1 MAFAED
7 SEKKC
12 GCPQRRYRKTLSRSG
27 PRHWLEAN
35 YLNAVAHLPD
45 ASERVF
51 DVDGRPQH
59 LTSYVFQEVHR
70 KLKIFRW
77 LDRFEFESFIDMGA
91 GFDRYPNLVRERYGA
106 RTYFADF
113 AHSLNLPYG
122 GREDGRLDHAITLD
136 IARLPFP
143 DDSFD
148 VVLSSEVLE
157 HLVRPIEAIGELLRV
172 SRKYLI
178 MTSLEALSVSRWQRL
193 LSHLRVDVRQPHV
206 ERNFFLLSELEAI
219 FGRDWRHEHL
229 FFDGALPISDPPLQ
243 TSLANIGRAM
253 DAATAHLQ
261 TRSAAPWR
269 LPITVGSMGI
279 LIVKAQN
286 GARCARRQP
295 TTARWRVGSSS
306 TRRAIRRHSTVWPSR
321 SAAVRRRS
329 PSATGRLPP
338 SCWRSCVAPIAAA
351 RWSPTAPGCAVPPV
365 IPASRASM
373 GCRSSIRRTSRK
385 RCREG
390 GCAASA
396 TTTGVA
402 FASSPAWPSACAATK
417 PRPARCAAP
426 SGPST
431 P

>member
-1 MAFAED
+1 MRMPPAAQSKDAVE
-7 SEKKC
+7 E
-12 GCPQRRYRKTLSRSG
+12 RT
-27 PRHWLEAN
+27 RHWLEAN

-45 ASERVF
+45 TSERVF

-113 AHSLNLPYG
+113 AHSMNLPYG

-193 LSHLRVDVRQPHV
+193 LSHLRVDVRQPA
-206 ERNFFLLSELEAI
+206 RRAQLLPALTSSRRSSVATGGTKTSSSTAHCRSAASRRPPRRSRSTARCAI
-219 FGRDWRHEHL
+219 R
-229 FFDGALPISDPPLQ
+229 
-243 TSLANIGRAM
+243 T
-253 DAATAHLQ
+253 HLQ

-269 LPITVGSMGI
+269 SPITG
-279 LIVKAQN
+279 
-286 GARCARRQP
+286 
-295 TTARWRVGSSS
+295 
-306 TRRAIRRHSTVWPSR
+306 
-321 SAAVRRRS
+321 SAAWGS
-329 PSATGRLPP
+329 
-338 SCWRSCVAPIAAA
+338 
-351 RWSPTAPGCAVPPV
+351 
-365 IPASRASM
+365 
-373 GCRSSIRRTSRK
+373 
-385 RCREG
+385 
-390 GCAASA
+390 
-396 TTTGVA
+396 
-402 FASSPAWPSACAATK
+402 
-417 PRPARCAAP
+417 
-426 SGPST
+426 
-431 P
+431 

>member
-1 MAFAED
+1 MRMPPAA
-7 SEKKC
+7 
-12 GCPQRRYRKTLSRSG
+12 LSKDAVEERT
-27 PRHWLEAN
+27 RHWLEAN

-113 AHSLNLPYG
+113 AHSMNLPYG

-219 FGRDWRHEHL
+219 FGRDWRHENL
-229 FFDGALPISDPPLQ
+229 FFDGALPISSFAPAAEQEPVYGALRD
-243 TSLANIGRAM
+243 T
-253 DAATAHLQ
+253 DAFADALC
-261 TRSAAPWR
+261 RSVAVTDHR
-269 LPITVGSMGI
+269 VGSMGI

-286 GARCARRQP
+286 GAPLRPAAADDRPLARWLIEH
-295 TTARWRVGSSS
+295 TARNQAAFYRLAEQIRSGTAPLAERDRPVAAELLALVCCPDCRGALQPDGSGLRCPACDTRFTGEYGVPILYPAHVKETLSGGWLRRFCDDDRRRIRIVAGVAQRLRRNEAS
-306 TRRAIRRHSTVWPSR
+306 PGPLRRAVW
-321 SAAVRRRS
+321 AVD
-329 PSATGRLPP
+329 ALTGRQV
-338 SCWRSCVAPIAAA
+338 R
-351 RWSPTAPGCAVPPV
+351 
-365 IPASRASM
+365 
-373 GCRSSIRRTSRK
+373 
-385 RCREG
+385 
-390 GCAASA
+390 
-396 TTTGVA
+396 
-402 FASSPAWPSACAATK
+402 
-417 PRPARCAAP
+417 
-426 SGPST
+426 
-431 P
+431 